1 MAFQHFKL
9 IKDVDAEGK
18 SETLNTIISSKN
30 VIIINQPT
38 DECMNEVRIEEVQS
52 HNDHDTTSTQLATT
66 V

>member
-1 MAFQHFKL
+1 MAFQRFKL
-9 IKDVDAEGK
+9 TKDVDAEGK

-30 VIIINQPT
+30 VIIIA